1 MKLWIC
7 SMECAGIAEA
17 GGVKNVAF
25 SLCKE
30 FSALGNDVTLFM
42 PIYKCTSFDLITCLK
57 NNAIRNIQIKHCGKD
72 ENISYSFGK
81 CVDGDFSVVFVNH
94 PAFSQKE
101 DVYTYTKNEQK
112 ENPENVKGTGHKDT
126 LFMDSL
132 FAKSVARYCDFV
144 EESALPDIVHC
155 QDASTSL
162 IPVFLKKQNQ
172 KSAPKTVVT
181 IHNAGPAYHHNYS
194 DINEARYYTELD
206 DGQLLKAAVGCKIE
220 PFLLAY
226 NSGAALTT
234 VSEQY
239 AQELINPELA
249 DATEGLSAVF
259 AERKI
264 KIKGI
269 TNGIDYDRYNP
280 EDVEISKLP
289 FAFNPEKSGKE
300 WLKGKYECRKALLKM
315 LESKRSLEDI
325 SRYGYIEAG
334 ENCVYVSYHGRLTT
348 QKGLSVLIEAI
359 PYILGNFENVRFI
372 ITGQG
377 ELALEEV
384 FKLLAEEFKGKLVFL
399 NGYNKEIAR
408 LTTVAGDF
416 IVLPSFFEPCGLEDF
431 IAQIYGTIPVAHRTG
446 GLNKIV
452 DGKTGFLY
460 EVNNCGSLVA
470 KLSEVI
476 AIKNSN
482 PKIIEKMIKSAAIY
496 VHKNYMWNF
505 VVKNKYLPF
514 FKEILK
520 KVGKRY

>member
-1 MKLWIC
+1 MKKLKVWIC

-17 GGVKNVAF
+17 GGVKNVTF

-30 FSALGNDVTLFM
+30 FSELGNEVTLFM
-42 PIYKCTSFDLITCLK
+42 PVYKCTSYDLIKDLK
-57 NNAIRNIQIKHCGKD
+57 KNAIKNVVINHCGK
-72 ENISYSFGK
+72 EEKVSYSTGK
-81 CVDGDFSVVFVNH
+81 CIDGNFSIVFINH
-94 PAFSQKE
+94 PSFSQKE
-101 DVYTYTKNEQK
+101 DVYTYTQNEQK
-112 ENPENVKGTGHKDT
+112 NNPENVKGTGHKDT

-132 FAKSVARYCDFV
+132 FAKGVSHYCNYISD
-144 EESALPDIVHC
+144 EAKPNIVHC

-162 IPVFLKKQNQ
+162 IPVFLKKGKQL
-172 KSAPKTVVT
+172 PKAKTLVT

-194 DINEARYYTELD
+194 DLNEARYYTELSD
-206 DGQLLKAAVGCKIE
+206 EELLQAAVSSRVE

-239 AQELINPELA
+239 AQELVNPELA

-264 KIKGI
+264 KVTGI

-280 EDVEISKLP
+280 EDTNISKLP
-289 FAFNPEKSGKE
+289 YAFNPEKKVLE
-300 WLKGKYECRKALLKM
+300 GKYKCRKSLLETLDSKCM
-315 LESKRSLEDI
+315 LEGIDQ
-325 SRYGYIEAG
+325 YGTIESDDQ
-334 ENCVYVSYHGRLTT
+334 CVFISYHGRLTT
-348 QKGLSVLIEAI
+348 QKGLSVLIEAV
-359 PYILGNFENVRFI
+359 PYILGNFDNVRFI

-446 GLNKIV
+446 GLNKII

-460 EVNNCGSLVA
+460 EVNNFGSLVA
-470 KLSEVI
+470 KLSEVV
-476 AIKNSN
+476 AIKNYK
-482 PKIIEKMIKSAAIY
+482 PQVIEKMIKDAAIY
-496 VHKNYMWNF
+496 VHKNYMWNH
-505 VVKNKYLPF
+505 VVKEKYLPF
-514 FKEILK
+514 FEALLK
-520 KVGKRY
+520 KGID

>member
-1 MKLWIC
+1 
-7 SMECAGIAEA
+7 MECAGIAEA
-17 GGVKNVAF
+17 GGVKNVTF

-30 FSALGNDVTLFM
+30 FSELGNEVTLFM
-42 PIYKCTSFDLITCLK
+42 PVYKCTSYELIKDFKK
-57 NNAIRNIQIKHCGKD
+57 NVIKNVVINHCGK
-72 ENISYSFGK
+72 EEKVSYSTGK
-81 CVDGDFSVVFVNH
+81 CIDGNFSIVFINH
-94 PAFSQKE
+94 PSFSQKE
-101 DVYTYTKNEQK
+101 DVYTYTQNEQK
-112 ENPENVKGTGHKDT
+112 NNPENIKGTGHKDT

-132 FAKSVARYCDFV
+132 FAKGVAEYCNYV
-144 EESALPDIVHC
+144 EKADKPDIVHC

-162 IPVFLKKQNQ
+162 IPVFLKKH
-172 KSAPKTVVT
+172 SLLPEAKTLVT

-194 DINEARYYTELD
+194 DLNEARYYTELSD
-206 DGQLLKAAVGCKIE
+206 EELLRASVGSRVE

-239 AQELINPELA
+239 AQELVNPELA

-264 KIKGI
+264 KVTGI
-269 TNGIDYDRYNP
+269 TNGIDYERYNP
-280 EDVEISKLP
+280 ENTEISKLP

-300 WLKGKYECRKALLKM
+300 WLKGKYECRKSLLEM
-315 LESKRSLEDI
+315 LNSGRNLEGISQYGFIESDEH
-325 SRYGYIEAG
+325 
-334 ENCVYVSYHGRLTT
+334 CVYVSYHGRLTT
-348 QKGLSVLIEAI
+348 QKGLSVLIEAV

-384 FKLLAEEFKGKLVFL
+384 FKLLAEEYKGKLVFL

-408 LTTVAGDF
+408 LSTVAGDF

-476 AIKNSN
+476 TIKNCN
-482 PKIIEKMIKSAAIY
+482 PKIIERMIKEAAVY
-496 VHKNYMWNF
+496 VHKNYMWNH
-505 VVKNKYLPF
+505 VVKEKYLVF
-514 FKEILK
+514 FEALLK
-520 KVGKRY
+520 KGRSI